1 MFEPKPISKDAVPAA
16 LAKAERYRFLN
27 EPGEAESICL
37 DVLQI
42 EPDNQDAIVAL
53 VLSLTDQFP
62 HEAGTCAGLA
72 ARADALVGRLTDAYD
87 REYFKGI
94 IRERRAKAALQRD
107 SFHSSASAVGWL
119 REALACFE
127 RAEALK
133 PAHNDDAVLR
143 WNACARMMQ
152 RLPHAAA
159 VEAQR
164 EPIESE

>member
-1 MFEPKPISKDAVPAA
+1 MFEPKPISRDAIPSA

-42 EPDNQDAIVAL
+42 EPGNQDAIVTL
-53 VLSLTDQFP
+53 VLALTDQFP
-62 HEAGTCAGLA
+62 QGAGSSAALA
-72 ARADALVGRLTDAYD
+72 ARGEALIERLTDPYD
-87 REYFKGI
+87 REYYKGI
-94 IRERRAKAALQRD
+94 VRERRAKASLHRD

-119 REALACFE
+119 HEALACFE

-143 WNACARMMQ
+143 WNACARLMQ
-152 RLPHAAA
+152 RLPHGVLETRA
-159 VEAQR
+159 